1 MQKTELPEGITWE
14 EKTTH
19 TARGL
24 PRTEI
29 VIAHKDLNVVRVI
42 RDASWHVAAKKAV
55 AQVQSWD
62 EKWHDQRYVMS
73 KELAAIQQT
82 EQAQAALHT
91 LQNILQDSL
100 HASHDVEWAELE
112 LPFGEL
118 RPSKPTFPP
127 EVKCPV
133 KPGEPWLE
141 PLESNEGYQPESLGT
156 SFLDVFITF
165 LDVFIPSRWRK
176 RKEEARRLFEHDHTE
191 WERTVEAYK
200 RYPAFLE
207 EWQKQSKQ
215 IRGENEQLLALWEIN
230 VGDWQNRKEQH
241 EATERARVSSFKEA
255 VTSGERA
262 AVEDFISIVL
272 ERLDYPDHFPHEF
285 TVAYNAETK
294 ILVCD
299 YQLPS
304 PGALPTLK
312 EVTYVKTR
320 NVLTEKQLNKKDSQ
334 ALYDS
339 VAYQICLR
347 TTHELFAADQFGV
360 LDLVTFNGWVRD
372 VDRGTGRDV
381 NPCILSLQATRKAI
395 EEIDL
400 ARVDPKAC
408 FKTLNGVGST
418 KLHALAPLLQL
429 DTEDD
434 RFVEGNSIANGL
446 AEGTNLAAMDWE
458 DFEHLIRELF
468 EAEFAERDAVVKITQ
483 ASRDRGVD
491 AVIFDPDPLRGGK
504 IILQAK
510 RYTNTVGADAVRDL
524 YGTVVKEGANKGI
537 LITTSDFGPD
547 SYDYVKGLPIT
558 LLSGGNLV
566 HLLAKH
572 GHKARI
578 DLAEAKQIQA
588 EKDAEGRGPPRS

>member
-1 MQKTELPEGITWE
+1 MTQQMELPEGVTWE

-29 VIAHKDLNVVRVI
+29 VITHKDLNAIHVI
-42 RDASWHVAAKKAV
+42 RDVSYFVAASKA
-55 AQVQSWD
+55 AAWIQSWD
-62 EKWHDQRYVMS
+62 QQWHTQKFILSAEATAEQR
-73 KELAAIQQT
+73 T
-82 EQAQAALHT
+82 EQAQAALRK
-91 LQNILQDSL
+91 LQSILHEGVRPSCRVEWSELESSFTESKPSRPILQGQPERPTKPEE
-100 HASHDVEWAELE
+100 A
-112 LPFGEL
+112 GE
-118 RPSKPTFPP
+118 
-127 EVKCPV
+127 
-133 KPGEPWLE
+133 E
-141 PLESNEGYQPESLGT
+141 PLESKDRYQPELGA
-156 SFLDVFITF
+156 SF

-176 RKEEARRLFEHDHTE
+176 RKEEAWQRFEHDHSK
-191 WERTVEAYK
+191 WEKAVEALE
-200 RYPAFLE
+200 RYTVLLE
-207 EWQKQSKQ
+207 EWEKW
-215 IRGENEQLLALWEIN
+215 IRQENERLLPKWKNDVATWE
-230 VGDWQNRKEQH
+230 NRKKQH
-241 EATERARVSSFKEA
+241 EKDEKARVSSFKEA

-262 AVEDFISIVL
+262 AIEDFFSIVL
-272 ERLDYPDHFPHEF
+272 ERSDYPDYFPHEF
-285 TVAYNAETK
+285 TIAYNRETK

-304 PGALPTLK
+304 PGALPTLR
-312 EVTYVKTR
+312 EVAYVKTR
-320 NVLTEKQLNKKDSQ
+320 KALAEKHLSKKDSQ

-347 TTHELFAADQFGV
+347 TTYELFAADQFGV
-360 LDLVTFNGWVRD
+360 LDLVTFNGWVKE
-372 VDRGTGRDV
+372 VDRGTGRDI
-381 NPCILSLQATRKAI
+381 NPCILSLQATRKAL

-400 ARVDPKAC
+400 SRVEPKAC
-408 FKTLNGVGST
+408 FKTLKGVGST
-418 KLHALAPLLQL
+418 KLHALAPVAPLLQL
-429 DTEDD
+429 DTEDN
-434 RFVEGNSIANGL
+434 RFVEGRSIANGL

-491 AVIFDPDPLRGGK
+491 AVVFDPDPIRGGK

-547 SYDYVKGLPIT
+547 SYEYVKGLPIT

-566 HLLAKH
+566 HLLGKH

-578 DLAEAKQIQA
+578 DLVEAKQIQA
-588 EKDAEGRGPPRS
+588 EKDAEARR